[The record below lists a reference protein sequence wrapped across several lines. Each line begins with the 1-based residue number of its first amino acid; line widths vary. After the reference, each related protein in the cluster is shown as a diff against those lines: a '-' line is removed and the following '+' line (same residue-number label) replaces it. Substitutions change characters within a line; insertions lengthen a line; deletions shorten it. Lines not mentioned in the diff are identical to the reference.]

1 MSDREIAY
9 ILLANKCGQVLKIR
23 GLYTN
28 DIFNG
33 AYNYIHGGCKS
44 RSEYELTVRE
54 LFSNDA
60 YNRNIL
66 LGWY

>member
-1 MSDREIAY
+1 MMSDREIAY

-28 DIFNG
+28 DVFRG
-33 AYNYIHGGCKS
+33 AYNYLFNGCKS
-44 RSEYELTVRE
+44 RSEYELIVRE
-54 LFSNDA
+54 LFNNDA

-66 LGWY
+66 LRS